1 MPKVGRPSKLTDGL
15 IRELEN
21 RFRDGATNLEAIEGL
36 ISEDTFYT
44 YLKTNQEF
52 SERMELAK
60 EYTTEIARAV
70 VSRAIKR
77 GDRESAKWWLE
88 RRNKEKFSTRSEVT
102 GKDGKDLVDKTMS
115 DEELDAIIERAESRQ
130 RSKDT

>member
-1 MPKVGRPSKLTDGL
+1 MPRPTKLTEEL
-15 IRELEN
+15 TKELEA

-102 GKDGKDLVDKTMS
+102 GKDGKDLPTP
-115 DEELDAIIERAESRQ
+115 IITLEGSSE
-130 RSKDT
+130 